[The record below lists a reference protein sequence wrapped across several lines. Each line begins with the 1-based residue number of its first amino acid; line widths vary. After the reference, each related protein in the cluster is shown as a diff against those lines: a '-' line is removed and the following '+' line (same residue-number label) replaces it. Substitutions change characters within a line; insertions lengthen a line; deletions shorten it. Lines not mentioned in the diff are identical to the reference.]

1 MTMYYEPDPEVQE
14 DRFLLPY
21 EELSDEEKIMWGLP
35 ETVGWRGVAELLG
48 DARKRLKLSKRQAAR
63 RAGISDGTWRQ
74 LERGPTYENKT
85 LYINQT
91 RPENLYAAA
100 RAVGVDPQTV
110 FELFG
115 ERVPE
120 GIDFTPYDD
129 RLAKKIAK
137 LEVRDR
143 DIVERLVDAM
153 LDQSVGDTNEGDD
166 AESV

>member
-1 MTMYYEPDPEVQE
+1 MSMYQEPTPDQQV

-21 EELSDEEKIMWGLP
+21 EELTKEEQYMWGLHD
-35 ETVGWRGVAELLG
+35 TVGWRTVAETLG
-48 DARKRLKLSKRQAAR
+48 AARKRLKLSKRQAAR
-63 RAGISDGTWRQ
+63 RAGISEGTWRQ
-74 LERGPTYENKT
+74 LERGPTLEGGV

-100 RAVGVDPQTV
+100 RAVGVDPKVV
-110 FELFG
+110 FGAFDED
-115 ERVPE
+115 VPE

-143 DIVERLVDAM
+143 DIVERLVDSM
-153 LDQSVGDTNEGDD
+153 LDRTLGDVTEVEDD
-166 AESV
+166 D